1 MKDKVIMGGFA
12 GIAATVTYLYGGW
25 SDIIALLVLL
35 IVIDYLSGFAV
46 AYSNGKLS
54 SSQGFKGITKKILML
69 LIVALAFRIDI
80 VLNTE
85 IIFLASVWFYIANEL
100 LSITENAGKLGVPIP
115 PSILKGIEVLKGKNK
130 NI

>member
-1 MKDKVIMGGFA
+1 VKDKVIMGGFA